1 MRTVINTT
9 LKITACI
16 ILTTCLS
23 CRDDSDDLTSYAY
36 QDIINFAKA
45 NSSLEEQFKAI
56 WTAMN
61 CNYAIWDYE
70 EQKGLNW
77 DKVYDT
83 YLPEFQKLDKTY
95 NRENPVPDSVL
106 VKKYDSIFKDLHDGH
121 LSMNLLNIHTGKK
134 IERIISPQISRT
146 AKNITGSLDDFV
158 DFLFYST
165 FKPSLEY
172 YDNEAQI
179 KEVVEVDDYIYGCF
193 KDDIVYLSFPRF
205 NLGAQFS
212 RKDEDEQS
220 QSIYQLWNSWFN
232 CIQELNADNSLKGVI
247 IDLRNN
253 TGGNADDYQ
262 YVLGALQEGNYGK
275 DKQYRHIGYLRSK
288 SGVGRYD
295 YSWMQPYY
303 RPVYQGEHANIK
315 VPIILL
321 VNKFSASMSEI
332 TCIAAKQMSNSY
344 IIGTKTYG
352 AFSPL
357 INTYSA
363 TYSGSVGDPALADTV
378 KVGTYFAPFYI
389 NIPATAFLNLDME
402 VVDGGGIEPDEV
414 VHVDGSANGDNLI
427 NRALEYI
434 RNGK

>member
-9 LKITACI
+9 LKITACV

-70 EQKGLNW
+70 EQNGLNW

-83 YLPEFQKLDKTY
+83 YLPKFKKLDQTY
-95 NRENPVPDSVL
+95 NHENPVPDSVL
-106 VKKYDSIFKDLHDGH
+106 ADTYYSAFKDLHDGH

-134 IERIISPQISRT
+134 IDRTIIPQLGRNVENAIESV
-146 AKNITGSLDDFV
+146 ANSLEFIYY
-158 DFLFYST
+158 LY
-165 FKPSLEY
+165 FKPTLDY
-172 YDNEAQI
+172 YNDEGLM
-179 KEVVEVDDYIYGCF
+179 KEVVEASEYIYGCF
-193 KDDIVYLSFPRF
+193 NDNIVYLRIPHF
-205 NLGAQFS
+205 NLEEQI
-212 RKDEDEQS
+212 RKKDENEQR
-220 QSIYQLWNSWFN
+220 QSVYKLWNSWFN
-232 CIQELNADNSLKGVI
+232 CIQKLNTENSLKGVI

-253 TGGNADDYQ
+253 GGGNSEDYQ

-275 DKQYRHIGYLRSK
+275 DKQYRHIGYFRSK

-295 YSWMQPYY
+295 YSWSQPYTS
-303 RPVYQGEHANIK
+303 PVYQGEHANIN

-321 VNKFSASMSEI
+321 VNNFSASMSEI

-344 IIGTKTYG
+344 IIGLKTFG

-363 TYSGSVGDPALADTV
+363 TYSGSVGDPALAETDENDS
-378 KVGTYFAPFYI
+378 YFAPFYI
-389 NIPATAFLNLDME
+389 NIPSCAFLNLNKE
-402 VVDGGGIEPDEV
+402 VIDGSGIEPDEV
-414 VHVDGSANGDNLI
+414 VHIDVSANGDNLI

>member
-1 MRTVINTT
+1 MRTVIKTS
-9 LKITACI
+9 LKTVACI
-16 ILTTCLS
+16 ILATCLS

-83 YLPEFQKLDKTY
+83 YLPEFKNLDQTY

-106 VKKYDSIFKDLHDGH
+106 IEKYDSIFKNLHDGH
-121 LSMNLLNIHTGKK
+121 LSMNLLNIHTGEK
-134 IERIISPQISRT
+134 ISRTISPQFSRNV
-146 AKNITGSLDDFV
+146 KNTIESVENFLDLLYYLD
-158 DFLFYST
+158 
-165 FKPSLEY
+165 FKPTLKY
-172 YDNEAQI
+172 YNDEGQM
-179 KEVVEVDDYIYGCF
+179 KEVREVNGYIYGCF
-193 KDDIVYLSFPRF
+193 KDNIVFLRIPQFD
-205 NLGAQFS
+205 LKEQFS
-212 RKDEDEQS
+212 RKDEDKQS

-232 CIQELNADNSLKGVI
+232 CIQELNAENSLKGVI

-253 TGGNADDYQ
+253 VGGNADDYQ

-275 DKQYRHIGYLRSK
+275 EKQYRHIGYLRSK

-344 IIGTKTYG
+344 IIGLKTYG
-352 AFSPL
+352 AYSPL
-357 INTYSA
+357 INTYST

-389 NIPATAFLNLDME
+389 NIPSVAFLNLDKE
-402 VVDGGGIEPDEV
+402 VIEGGGIEPDEV